1 MESNKT
7 KQVLSQ
13 EEIQKYVILTRLF
26 FCKMIESIY
35 YNRCPKELSDF
46 TEDKEHWFSLD
57 IPQSQSLRKLI
68 GGETPYGWFKL
79 DVVLSDSNCV
89 IERWIISNK
98 DYKPTDSRTILVG
111 DCKNIKSYIYKR
123 FSKMMRSVYSTM
135 NMMPAKILE
144 LQISNLV
151 STGIRLKAFC
161 SHFMELPVVLEPI
174 SNNDDIMEVDFG
186 NVTTP
191 IGICS
196 VKCYSIKA
204 PSKFVPSFIKTEL
217 PPINPIFQFQN
228 FTYPSDYSSSLETS
242 NLIFDDSFCQA
253 SCSTQKSSENSDSM
267 NKTDFLS
274 YLSSLKI
281 NFEPKISLE
290 KLKTRLGELQK
301 EAEVLKEDWNS
312 SSFL

>member
-151 STGIRLKAFC
+151 STG
-161 SHFMELPVVLEPI
+161 
-174 SNNDDIMEVDFG
+174 